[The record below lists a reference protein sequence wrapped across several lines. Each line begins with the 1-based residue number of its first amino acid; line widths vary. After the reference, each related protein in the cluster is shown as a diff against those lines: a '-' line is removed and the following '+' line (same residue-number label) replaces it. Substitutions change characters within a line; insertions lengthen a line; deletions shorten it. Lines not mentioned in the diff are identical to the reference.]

1 MRTFV
6 DNLGIFH
13 KLMDGETPQEGWSEV
28 IDKYKRYVAPNGDV
42 HTILSEATPDASWV
56 ETPFEYIGAPD
67 MSFVPPYN
75 ALRMNNYPQ
84 IGEQL
89 DMLWHELNNNGTLS
103 TDGDWFQS
111 IQEIKTQYPKP

>member
-1 MRTFV
+1 MGYIEIFRLDEQGAGWV
-6 DNLGIFH
+6 D
-13 KLMDGETPQEGWSEV
+13 
-28 IDKYKRYVAPNGDV
+28 
-42 HTILSEATPDASWV
+42 LSEATPDASWV